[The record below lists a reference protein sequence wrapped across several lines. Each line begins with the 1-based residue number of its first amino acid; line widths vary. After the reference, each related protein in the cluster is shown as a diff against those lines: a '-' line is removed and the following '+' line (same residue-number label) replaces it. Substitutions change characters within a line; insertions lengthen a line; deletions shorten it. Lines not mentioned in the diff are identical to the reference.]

1 MNECWTKYCTLFRTE
16 KDSQPRIAADR
27 IENRGKKKLSE
38 APTQFSFHH
47 TDSFSAYKQIKEQP
61 FLVQETKTIP
71 PVNKWGILEIKFQFY
86 LIQTA
91 IRRYNLYVYKAQS
104 SLN

>member
-1 MNECWTKYCTLFRTE
+1 MSVGQNIAYFSELKKTHSLILQLTE
-16 KDSQPRIAADR
+16 MK
-27 IENRGKKKLSE
+27 IETKKLGE

-61 FLVQETKTIP
+61 FLVQETKTTP
-71 PVNKWGILEIKFQFY
+71 PINKWGILEIKCQFY

-91 IRRYNLYVYKAQS
+91 IRRYHLYVYKAQS